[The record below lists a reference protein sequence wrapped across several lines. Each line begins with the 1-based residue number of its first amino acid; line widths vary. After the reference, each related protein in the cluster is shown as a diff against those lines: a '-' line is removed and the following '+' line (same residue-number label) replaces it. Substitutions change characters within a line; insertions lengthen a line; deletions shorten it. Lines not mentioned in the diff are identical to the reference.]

1 MTKKELLEIAL
12 AEDIGRGDLFSKVA
26 LSKDAKAQIKAKS
39 SGILAGR
46 EYIEEFKNIDPSVMI
61 EFCLNDGDEFQK
73 GDIIATIKG
82 DANKLLS
89 YERVILNLL
98 QHSSGIATN
107 THEYVKLLD
116 GYDMKL
122 LDTRKT
128 RPALRELEKYA
139 VRCGG
144 GVNHRLGLD
153 DCLMLKDT
161 HVATIDDLNTFMKK
175 VRQEI
180 PWTSKV
186 EIECESFDDVKR
198 ACEAGADI
206 VMCDNMSYDEIK
218 EVVKFR
224 DKNYPSVLLE
234 ASGNVTKENL
244 LEYAKTGVDA
254 ISSGSLIH
262 QAVWVD
268 FSMKIVS

>member
-1 MTKKELLEIAL
+1 MTKLELLQTAL
-12 AEDIGRGDLFSKVA
+12 KEDIGRGDLFSKVA
-26 LSKDAKAQIKAKS
+26 PSKDIEAKIVAKS
-39 SGILAGR
+39 DGILAGR
-46 EYIEEFKNIDPSVMI
+46 EYIEEFKNIDSSIMI
-61 EFCLNDGDEFQK
+61 EFLLCDGDSFKK
-73 GDIIATIKG
+73 GDKIASIKG
-82 DANKLLS
+82 DSNKILS

-107 THEYVKLLD
+107 TYEYVKLID

-161 HVATIDDLNTFMKK
+161 HVATIDDLKAFMKE
-175 VRQEI
+175 VRKEI

-186 EIECESFDDVKR
+186 EIECESFEQVER

-206 VMCDNMSYDEIK
+206 IMCDNMSYDEIK

-224 DKNYPSVLLE
+224 DKNYPHILLE
-234 ASGNVTKENL
+234 ASGNVTKKNL
-244 LEYAKTGVDA
+244 LKYAKTGVDA

-268 FSMKIVS
+268 FSMKVVS

>member
-1 MTKKELLEIAL
+1 MTKKELLETAL
-12 AEDIGRGDLFSKVA
+12 KEDIGRGDLFSKVA
-26 LSKDAKAQIKAKS
+26 KSKDAKAIIRAKS
-39 SGILAGR
+39 NGVLAGR
-46 EYIEEFKNIDPSVMI
+46 EYIEEFKHIDPSIKI
-61 EFCLNDGDEFQK
+61 EFAFADGEEFK
-73 GDIIATIKG
+73 AGDIIATLSG

-98 QHSSGIATN
+98 QHASGIATN

-128 RPALRELEKYA
+128 RPTLRELEKYA

-161 HVATIDDLNTFMKK
+161 HVATIDDLKAFMKE
-175 VRQEI
+175 VRKQI

-186 EIECESFDDVKR
+186 EIECESFEDVKR

-218 EVVKFR
+218 EIVKFR
-224 DKNYPSVLLE
+224 DKNFPSVLLE

-244 LEYAKTGVDA
+244 VSYAKTGVDA

-268 FSMKIVS
+268 LSMKIVS

>member
-1 MTKKELLEIAL
+1 MNKVKLLKIAI
-12 AEDIGRGDLFSKVA
+12 AEDIGRGDLFSKV
-26 LSKDAKAQIKAKS
+26 SKSKPAKAKIVAKS
-39 SGILAGR
+39 SGILAGE
-46 EYIEEFKNIDPSVMI
+46 EYINEFKKIDESIKITFLVHDKEEFK
-61 EFCLNDGDEFQK
+61 K
-73 GDIIATIKG
+73 GDIIATIDG
-82 DANKLLS
+82 ESNTILS

-98 QHSSGIATN
+98 QHASGIATN
-107 THEYVKLLD
+107 THEYVKLIS

-161 HVATIDDLNTFMKK
+161 HVATIDDLKSFMKE
-175 VRQEI
+175 VRKEI

-186 EIECESFDDVKR
+186 EIECETFGQVKS
-198 ACEAGADI
+198 AMEAGADI
-206 VMCDNMSYDEIK
+206 VMCDNMSYDQIQK
-218 EVVKFR
+218 VVEFR
-224 DKNYPSVLLE
+224 NKNYPHILLE
-234 ASGNVTKENL
+234 ASGNITKENL
-244 LEYAKTGVDA
+244 VEYAKTGVDA
-254 ISSGSLIH
+254 VSSGSLIH

-268 FSMKIVS
+268 FSMKIV

>member
-1 MTKKELLEIAL
+1 MTKEELLKTAL
-12 AEDIGRGDLFSKVA
+12 KEDIGRGDLFSKVA
-26 LSKDAKAQIKAKS
+26 TSKDAKAIIRAKS
-39 SGILAGR
+39 DGVLAGV
-46 EYIEEFKNIDPSVMI
+46 EYIEEFKTIDPSIKI
-61 EFCLNDGDEFQK
+61 EFELNDGDEFK
-73 GDIIATIKG
+73 TGDIIATLEG

-98 QHSSGIATN
+98 QHASGIATN
-107 THEYVKLLD
+107 TASYVRLLD

-161 HVATIDDLNTFMKK
+161 HVATIDDLKSFMKE
-175 VRQEI
+175 VRKQI

-186 EIECESFDDVKR
+186 EIECESFEDVKR

-206 VMCDNMSYDEIK
+206 VMCDNMSYEQIK

-224 DKNYPSVLLE
+224 DENYPGVLLE

-244 LEYAKTGVDA
+244 IEYAKTGVDA

-268 FSMKIVS
+268 FSMKMVS

>member
-1 MTKKELLEIAL
+1 MTPNELIRLAL
-12 AEDIGRGDLFSKVA
+12 KEDIGRGDLFSKVA
-26 LSKDAKAQIKAKS
+26 TSKQVSAKVVAKS
-39 SGILAGR
+39 DGVLAGVK
-46 EYIEEFKNIDPSVMI
+46 YIDEFKNIDSSIKI
-61 EFCLNDGDEFQK
+61 EFLLNDGDEFKK
-73 GDIIATIKG
+73 GDTICKIKG
-82 DANKLLS
+82 DSNKILS

-107 THEYVKLLD
+107 TYNFVKLVD
-116 GYDMKL
+116 GYNLKL

-161 HVATIDDLNTFMKK
+161 HVATIKDLKTFMKK
-175 VRQEI
+175 VRKEI

-186 EIECESFDDVKR
+186 EIECENFLQVKK

-206 VMCDNMSYDEIK
+206 IMCDNMSFKQIK
-218 EVVKFR
+218 EVVEFR
-224 DKNYPSVLLE
+224 DKNYPHILLE
-234 ASGNVTKENL
+234 ASGNITKENL
-244 LEYAKTGVDA
+244 ISYAKTGVDA

-268 FSMKIVS
+268 FSMKVLE

>member
-1 MTKKELLEIAL
+1 MTKLELLQEAIR
-12 AEDIGRGDLFSKVA
+12 EDIGRGDLFSKVA
-26 LSKDAKAQIKAKS
+26 KSKDAKAIIRAKS
-39 SGILAGR
+39 SGVLAGK
-46 EYIEEFKNIDPSVMI
+46 EYIEEFKKIDSSIMI
-61 EFCLNDGDEFQK
+61 EFSLDDGVEFKK
-73 GDIIATIKG
+73 GDTIATLSG

-98 QHSSGIATN
+98 QHCSGIATN
-107 THEYVKLLD
+107 TKEYLKLLD

-144 GVNHRLGLD
+144 GINHRLGLD

-161 HVATIDDLNTFMKK
+161 HVATIEDLKAFMTEVRKK
-175 VRQEI
+175 I

-206 VMCDNMSYDEIK
+206 VMCDNMSYEQIK

-224 DKNYPSVLLE
+224 DENYPSVLLE

-244 LEYAKTGVDA
+244 VEYAKTGVDA

-268 FSMKIVS
+268 LSMKMI